1 VASWRVFFIGGL
13 EDPEQLADT
22 LGECLRVYG
31 DPSCLAA
38 ELGRYEAVTAADV
51 HRVAKTY
58 LNDDRVMLSVVAPE
72 DARFALP
79 ESATVTPP

>member
-1 VASWRVFFIGGL
+1 MFFISGL
-13 EDPEQLADT
+13 EDPELLADT

-51 HRVAKTY
+51 HRVARTY
-58 LNDDRVMLSVVAPE
+58 LNEDRVLLSVVAPE

-79 ESATVTPP
+79 ESATVSPP